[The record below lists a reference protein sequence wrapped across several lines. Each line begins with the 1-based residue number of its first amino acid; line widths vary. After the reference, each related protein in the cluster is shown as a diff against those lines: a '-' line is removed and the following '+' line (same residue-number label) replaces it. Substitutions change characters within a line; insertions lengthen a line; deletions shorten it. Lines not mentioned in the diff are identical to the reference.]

1 MTNEIADLVKEFL
14 DTKHSRVY
22 RNKSIK
28 SPTFP
33 YIVYRV
39 ERAVD
44 SYPTSDY
51 SLVINVI
58 DKNDGTVSVR
68 TIEDLADEINNELNT
83 YVFTST
89 NYNLHFTMDNRQF
102 DDDDSLAGVQ
112 LVNLQYTIRVY

>member
-28 SPTFP
+28 SPAFP

-44 SYPTSDY
+44 SYPTNDY

-83 YVFTST
+83 YVLTST

>member
-33 YIVYRV
+33 YIVYRI